1 MNEYVV
7 SINRKKVNEQLN
19 DPSLWVPSDTAAAA
33 AATAAAT
40 AADNDD
46 DDDTMFFNTNAPIC
60 LWIVLLII
68 VCP

>member
-1 MNEYVV
+1 MD
-7 SINRKKVNEQLN
+7 EQLN

-33 AATAAAT
+33 AAAATATAAAT

-68 VCP
+68 ICP